1 MKRSHLFA
9 LLVAG
14 LVLLSCS
21 TANAQKTIDDSLK
34 SGFRYTPNQNGCKE
48 WGCTFY
54 VEGVITSQT
63 VKDAE
68 VFLQANRAKNL
79 VIVNF
84 DSTGG
89 DVRAAVQLGR
99 IIRRHNATTRLMTG
113 DCLSACVLAFVGG
126 SDRYALHTK
135 PRFGIHTPY
144 SIDTRQT
151 TYEDSDKRFKA
162 VRALVVQYLQDM
174 NIPVGLFDEMLRYP
188 AENMHLM
195 SKDEL
200 SRFRVIGM
208 DPSEQDRRDSIG
220 ARAYGIDKPTYL
232 SNKLREKSVCAKYEV
247 DNPTKDSI
255 VQRIRCRERIM
266 RSR

>member
-14 LVLLSCS
+14 LALLSCS
-21 TANAQKTIDDSLK
+21 NANAQKTINDLLK
-34 SGFRYTPNQNGCKE
+34 SGTRYTPNQSGCEE
-48 WGCTFY
+48 WGCTLY
-54 VEGVITSQT
+54 VDGVITSQT
-63 VKDAE
+63 AKDAQ
-68 VFLQANRAKNL
+68 VFLEANRNKPL
-79 VIVNF
+79 TVNF

-89 DVRAAVQLGR
+89 DVRAAVELGR
-99 IIRRHNATTRLMTG
+99 LIRRYNGTTRMLGG

-126 SDRYALHTK
+126 ADRTTLHLQ

-144 SIDTRQT
+144 SIDIRQM

-162 VRALVVQYLQDM
+162 VRALAVQYLQDM

-208 DPSEQDRRDSIG
+208 DPSEQDRRDSIA
-220 ARAYGIDKPTYL
+220 ARYYGVDKRTYL
-232 SNKLREKSVCAKYEV
+232 SYKLREKSECTKYEV
-247 DNPTKDSI
+247 GNPTEDNFA
-255 VQRIRCRERIM
+255 QRLRCRERIM
-266 RSR
+266 RLR

>member
-21 TANAQKTIDDSLK
+21 TANAQKTINDLLK
-34 SGFRYTPNQNGCKE
+34 SGTRYTPNQNGCVE
-48 WGCTFY
+48 SDCTFY
-54 VEGVITSQT
+54 VDGIITSQT
-63 VKDAE
+63 PKDAQ
-68 VFLQANRAKNL
+68 VFFEANRNKML
-79 VIVNF
+79 TVNF
-84 DSTGG
+84 NSTGG
-89 DVRAAVQLGR
+89 EVRAAVELGR
-99 IIRRHNATTRLMTG
+99 LIRRYSGTTRLLYG

-126 SDRYALHTK
+126 SDRYTLVTK

-200 SRFRVIGM
+200 SRFRVIGI
-208 DPSEQDRRDSIG
+208 DPSEQDRRDSSA
-220 ARAYGIDKPTYL
+220 ARNYGIDKPTYL
-232 SNKLREKSVCAKYEV
+232 SNKLREKSECAKYEV
-247 DNPTKDSI
+247 DNPTEDSF